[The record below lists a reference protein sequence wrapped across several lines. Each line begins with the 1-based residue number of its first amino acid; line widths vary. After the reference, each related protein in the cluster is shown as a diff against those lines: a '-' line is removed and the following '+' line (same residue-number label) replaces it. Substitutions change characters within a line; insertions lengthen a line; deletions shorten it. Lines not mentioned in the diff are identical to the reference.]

1 VRRAEGS
8 GHRGG
13 KMETL
18 LGNLQIDWLDLD
30 PDAVSAGGNCC
41 KISGAG
47 SDEGIENRVAR
58 ERE

>member
-1 VRRAEGS
+1 MRRAEGS

-13 KMETL
+13 KTETL
-18 LGNLQIDWLDLD
+18 LCNLQIGWLDLIA
-30 PDAVSAGGNCC
+30 DAISAVRNCR